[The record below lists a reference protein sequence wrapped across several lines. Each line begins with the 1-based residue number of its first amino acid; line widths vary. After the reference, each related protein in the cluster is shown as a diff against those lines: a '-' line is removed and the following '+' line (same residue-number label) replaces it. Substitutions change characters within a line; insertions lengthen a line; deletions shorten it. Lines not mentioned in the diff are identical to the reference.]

1 MEQLKICVQHKSTL
15 IYKANI
21 NTSKGRNRK
30 KIIVVIGDINS
41 PFSTDRSPRHK
52 SHKETL
58 DLNYPLDHMKL
69 SDTYRA
75 FHPVAAECT
84 FFSSTHRI
92 FSRTDHVLGHKKSLN
107 KFKKTEIILGFVSIH
122 NGMRLE
128 INKGRKIGK
137 FTNSMWKLNNMLLN
151 NCRIQKKS

>member
-1 MEQLKICVQHKSTL
+1 MNL
-15 IYKANI
+15 
-21 NTSKGRNRK
+21 R
-30 KIIVVIGDINS
+30 D
-41 PFSTDRSPRHK
+41 
-52 SHKETL
+52 
-58 DLNYPLDHMKL
+58 M
-69 SDTYRA
+69 YRTIRPTA
-75 FHPVAAECT
+75 SEYT
-84 FFSSTHRI
+84 FFSSAHRI